1 MKLLTPIILGLSVV
15 LSGCN
20 AVQNIEPTAKA
31 TEKQEHVSE
40 KKNDD
45 TNQEK
50 NRAKSLSDVYVPN
63 PQVSD
68 DTKLL
73 NVGQTIED
81 SKGKVTLKGFAS
93 LNKIY
98 TVGPVEMKIK
108 NVKLIHNMPT
118 YSLMDYFH
126 YYTEHYEEFDFIKV
140 EVELV
145 NKSDQTVQFG
155 PIAHLNTSNGET
167 RNFEDDFYIEYLG
180 GEIEPNGSKQ
190 GALGFIVE
198 KSSPD
203 VKWVEIQT
211 SDVLDKNRK
220 EIGKSQKI
228 KIDFK

>member
-1 MKLLTPIILGLSVV
+1 MKYLTPIILGLSFV

-20 AVQNIEPTAKA
+20 AVQNIDPKVKTS
-31 TEKQEHVSE
+31 EKQEHVSE
-40 KKNDD
+40 KKNDR

-63 PQVSD
+63 PQVPD
-68 DTKLL
+68 DTRLL
-73 NVGQTIED
+73 NSGQTIED
-81 SKGKVTLKGFAS
+81 SKGKATLKGITS

-108 NVKLIHNMPT
+108 NVKLIHNIPT

-145 NKSDQTVQFG
+145 NKSDQAVHFG

-198 KSSPD
+198 KSSSE

-211 SDVLDKNRK
+211 SDVLDKDQK

-228 KIDFK
+228 RFDLN